1 MTSLRVVHARVQAG
15 GERALHLLTR
25 RKFIVFLGLAL
36 LIMSTI
42 KLYSHYTGA
51 WSPFKFNQSTFD
63 GDSALAITSM
73 AVSLLMVFQKRA
85 SVDFRLLGCFFAI
98 WKIGTKVYPKWV
110 VQGDIADVV
119 WCLYLV
125 LCVTLLKFVTNGNW
139 KEALKE

>member
-1 MTSLRVVHARVQAG
+1 MNPVAEKTVR
-15 GERALHLLTR
+15 LLTA
-25 RKFIVFLGLAL
+25 RKIIVFLGLAL

-51 WSPFKFNQSTFD
+51 WSPFQFNQSTFD
-63 GDSALAITSM
+63 GDSALAIMSM

-85 SVDFRLLGCFFAI
+85 SVDFRLLVCFFVI

-110 VQGDIADVV
+110 VRGDIADVT
-119 WCLYLV
+119 WCLYLIV
-125 LCVTLLKFVTNGNW
+125 CVTLLKYVHNGDW